1 MDELDQK
8 IINELEH
15 LGFQKNATL
24 AHILGVG
31 ERTIRRRINI
41 MISNMAI
48 KIIAVPNPVL
58 FGFSAW
64 TKIGIK
70 VAPEFLSR
78 VARVLVGHPS
88 VYFVAYTLGR
98 FDIIIAVHFD
108 TIDRLT
114 YFVNSEL
121 TRVKGILS
129 AETWMFA
136 SPRKYYHFSWPA
148 PVFRKTKNEWEPYR
162 DATVSHSHYKVEEV
176 DRRILGILRED
187 GLTRPATLKSMLG
200 IGESTIR
207 KRMKDMLDN
216 EVYKLEVVPN
226 PEILKYE
233 AWATIGITINQ
244 QYAHKVIDSI
254 IEYPAVYLAS
264 VSLGRF
270 NLIIAARFHNAN
282 LLNQFVMMGLPSIQG
297 ISSTETFLHNK
308 PLKYHNIN
316 WSHLIN
322 RPLKTRPS

>member
-8 IINELEH
+8 IINELER

-31 ERTIRRRINI
+31 ERTLRRRINI

-70 VAPEFLSR
+70 VAPESLSR
-78 VARVLVGHPS
+78 VTRVLIGHPS

-129 AETWMFA
+129 AETWMFV

-148 PVFRKTKNEWEPYR
+148 PVFQETKNEWEPYR

-187 GLTRPATLKSMLG
+187 GLTRPASLKSMLG

-270 NLIIAARFHNAN
+270 NLIIAARFHNTN
-282 LLNQFVMMGLPSIQG
+282 LLNQFVTMGLPSIQG

-316 WSHLIN
+316 WPHLIN
-322 RPLKTRPS
+322 RP

>member
-8 IINELEH
+8 ILNELER
-15 LGFQKNATL
+15 LGFQKSATL
-24 AHILGVG
+24 ADILGVG
-31 ERTIRRRINI
+31 ERTIRRRINS
-41 MISNMAI
+41 MVSNRAI

-58 FGFSAW
+58 FGFRAW

-70 VAPEFLSR
+70 VAPGSLSR
-78 VARVLVGHPS
+78 VARVLVEHPS
-88 VYFVAYTLGR
+88 VYFVAYALGR

-108 TIDRLT
+108 TIERLT

-121 TRVKGILS
+121 TIVKGILS
-129 AETWMFA
+129 AETWMFV

-148 PVFRKTKNEWEPYR
+148 PVFHKTQNRWKPYR
-162 DATVSHSHYKVEEV
+162 DATVSHNRYEVDEV
-176 DRRILGILRED
+176 DRRILGILREN
-187 GLTRPATLKSMLG
+187 GLTRPASLKSMLG

-216 EVYKLEVVPN
+216 EVYKVEIVPN
-226 PEILKYE
+226 PEILQYE
-233 AWATIGITINQ
+233 AWATIGITVNQ
-244 QYAHKVIDSI
+244 QSAHKVIDSI
-254 IEYPAVYLAS
+254 IKYPAVYLAS

-270 NLIIAARFHNAN
+270 NLIIAARFHNTN
-282 LLNQFVMMGLPSIQG
+282 LLNQFVMMDLPSIQG
-297 ISSTETFLHNK
+297 ISSTQTFLHSK

-322 RPLKTRPS
+322 RP